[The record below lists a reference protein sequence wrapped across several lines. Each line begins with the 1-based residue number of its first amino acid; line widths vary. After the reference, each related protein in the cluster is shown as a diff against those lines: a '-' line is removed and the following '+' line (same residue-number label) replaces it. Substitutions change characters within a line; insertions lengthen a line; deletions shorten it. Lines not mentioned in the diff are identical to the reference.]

1 MLYYIMKFS
10 LWIMYICFYRRV
22 YYLNP
27 KNIPDKGTAVIFVS
41 NHSNGFMDP
50 TLIAAFQPRP
60 VYFWVAAGEIPKNFV
75 GKLMR
80 HLNCIPIYRVK
91 EGRDKMYKNK
101 ASFQETKDYLYTGWS
116 SMWIAPEGRCFVQKR
131 LEPIKKGTARL
142 AFEMMEE
149 KNWALDLQILPT
161 GVNYT
166 YHVQFRSEVYVNLG
180 QPLKIIDYKEQFLEN
195 QEIAIA
201 QLTNDIQQ
209 GIRQKM
215 VYIEE
220 ENIELTEGFLPLLR
234 HNFKRSLWPLFS
246 ADPHLCHGEQQLANR
261 ITQATEAEK
270 KDWAAQ
276 LEAYSKALEQ
286 EKVSDFAV
294 AHQNKRSIL
303 AVLLGLPFGIAG
315 TVAGWLPHQV
325 ASKLRNKFVPFPAF
339 STSFA
344 LTAAMAVWILW
355 SIIIMSIGAFIVGWW
370 VLPWPFIM
378 VLLQTFAYHY
388 VDYTKEWYA
397 LFKFNNKK
405 TASKNALQAKRK
417 TLPLIGV

>member
-1 MLYYIMKFS
+1 MLYYIIKFC
-10 LWIMYICFYRRV
+10 LWIMYVCFYRRV

-27 KNIPDKGTAVIFVS
+27 KNIPGKGTAVIFVS

-50 TLIAAFQPRP
+50 ILIAALQPRP
-60 VYFWVAAGEIPKNFV
+60 IYFWVAAGEIPKNFV

-91 EGRDKMYKNK
+91 EGRDQMHKNK
-101 ASFQETKDYLYTGWS
+101 ASFEETKEYLYTGWS

-149 KNWALDLQILPT
+149 KNWDLDLQILPT

-166 YHVQFRSEVYVNLG
+166 YHVQSRSEVYVNLG
-180 QPLKIIDYKEQFLEN
+180 QPLKIIDYKELFLEDP
-195 QEIAIA
+195 EAAIL
-201 QLTNDIQQ
+201 QLTKDIRQ

-220 ENIELTEGFLPLLR
+220 ENTELTEAFLPLLR
-234 HNFKRSLWPLFS
+234 HNFKRPLWPLYS
-246 ADPHLCHGEQQLANR
+246 SNPHLCHSEQQLANH
-261 ITQATEAEK
+261 ITAATAPQK
-270 KDWAAQ
+270 QDWAAQ
-276 LEAYSKALEQ
+276 LDAYSKALEQ
-286 EKVSDFAV
+286 ENVSDFAV
-294 AHQNKRSIL
+294 AHKNKRSIL

-315 TVAGWLPHQV
+315 TLAGWLPHKV

-344 LTAAMAVWILW
+344 FTAAMFVWILW
-355 SIIIMSIGAFIVGWW
+355 SIIIMSVGALLVGWW
-370 VLPWPFIM
+370 ALALPFIM
-378 VLLQTFAYHY
+378 VLLQAFAYHY

-405 TASKNALQAKRK
+405 TATKEALQAQRK
-417 TLPLIGV
+417 ALPLVGV